1 MLVVQKW
8 SGPHCG
14 FSGTPAVNREVDES
28 TSRAAPL
35 NWNLG
40 LSERAQ
46 DKDLLVLEAGKWGC
60 GGGGERWQKK
70 LCREYHFWAG
80 SQCLGLASR
89 LFIALAQFAFLA
101 SLSAASSTQSF
112 TPMFQTTS
120 NPTLMDKGKT
130 FTPQSKE
137 WKGVC
142 KCLFHKPCSV
152 GRTCLYFFIVLF
164 LVCSCEHTLSFYRN
178 DVNTCTPVVD
188 ACWCMA
194 KPIQYCKVK
203 IIIMKF

>member
-1 MLVVQKW
+1 MVRTSLWLFRNSSCKEGGGWINKQSSATQLKSRFVRESPRQ
-8 SGPHCG
+8 GPVG
-14 FSGTPAVNREVDES
+14 PRG
-28 TSRAAPL
+28 
-35 NWNLG
+35 WQMG
-40 LSERAQ
+40 LRRR
-46 DKDLLVLEAGKWGC
+46 
-60 GGGGERWQKK
+60 GGERWQKK

-178 DVNTCTPVVD
+178 DVNTCTPVAD

-203 IIIMKF
+203 KKKNLIN